1 MLLTKNVDKLH
12 ETVDHL
18 VSRCPIMTL
27 YEYLQWHDRVG
38 QYIPWK
44 VCQHYNAPYAKN
56 WYQHKPQKVVE
67 TERATI
73 LWDYPTH
80 TNGTIQARK
89 PDITIKGHKEKTC
102 KLIDFTFPKDKNIS
116 ATELEKLSKYKDLQI
131 EVERQNILE
140 AFLVNET

>member
-1 MLLTKNVDKLH
+1 M
-12 ETVDHL
+12 
-18 VSRCPIMTL
+18 
-27 YEYLQWHDRVG
+27 G

-73 LWDYPTH
+73 LWDYPIH
-80 TNGTIQARK
+80 TNRTIQARK
-89 PDITIKGHKEKTC
+89 PGITIKDHKEKTC

-116 ATELEKLSKYKDLQI
+116 ATELEKLSKYKDLRI

>member
-1 MLLTKNVDKLH
+1 M
-12 ETVDHL
+12 
-18 VSRCPIMTL
+18 
-27 YEYLQWHDRVG
+27 G

-73 LWDYPTH
+73 LWDYPIH

-89 PDITIKGHKEKTC
+89 PDITIKDHKEKTC